1 MFLPRTEYRI
11 LLGFGHLAWRI
22 KYCVLGFFTISWHF
36 KDQIIIEING
46 INHRSQPHSNCF
58 AFRWVTHNITPS
70 QSGVG
75 EWDFFSL
82 LLQYMHIFKKE
93 ESTHMQTGLLPPC
106 WRQSRMCWWQCT
118 DTLPRDWWHEG
129 YWSAGSPLQGCSLDL
144 SPCLCLFH
152 LPSTCTD
159 RLMKTE
165 ALAPSM
171 KSDAG
176 QEHVAF
182 LLFQKASH
190 KETND

>member
-1 MFLPRTEYRI
+1 MELIIGRSPT
-11 LLGFGHLAWRI
+11 LT
-22 KYCVLGFFTISWHF
+22 VLHSVESHIISHRVKVGWESGIFFHCCYSI
-36 KDQIIIEING
+36 
-46 INHRSQPHSNCF
+46 C
-58 AFRWVTHNITPS
+58 
-70 QSGVG
+70 
-75 EWDFFSL
+75 
-82 LLQYMHIFKKE
+82 IFKKKS

-106 WRQSRMCWWQCT
+106 WRQSRICWWQCT